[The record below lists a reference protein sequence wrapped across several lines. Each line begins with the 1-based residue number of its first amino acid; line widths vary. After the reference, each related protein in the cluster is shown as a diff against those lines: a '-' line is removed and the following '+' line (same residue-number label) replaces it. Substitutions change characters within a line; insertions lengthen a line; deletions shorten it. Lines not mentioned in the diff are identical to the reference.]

1 MNNFWRKRVLGKQG
15 ILQEEEMKPIGRH
28 CLAALVTAFLG
39 LVPIFATPGPT
50 AEKDPCA
57 EDVSKLCQDFPPGRA
72 AIANCLE
79 YHEKE
84 LSPACREYRSK
95 MTGRRLE
102 IREEMMARVRFYQ
115 ACKND
120 MAKFSKG
127 GSSELEAI
135 IQCLGGHE
143 KELTGPCAE
152 EIRARN
158 NAAKETK
165 EKKMGK

>member
-1 MNNFWRKRVLGKQG
+1 MKKILKLNFVTLVAVF
-15 ILQEEEMKPIGRH
+15 L
-28 CLAALVTAFLG
+28 CL
-39 LVPIFATPGPT
+39 TPSFENQSPA

-57 EDVSKLCQDFPPGRA
+57 QDVSKFCQDFPPGIA

-95 MTGRRLE
+95 MTGRRLQ

-120 MAKFSKG
+120 MAKFCKG
-127 GSSELEAI
+127 ASSEMEAI
-135 IQCLGGHE
+135 IQCLGGYE

-152 EIRARN
+152 EIRDRR